1 MKTRLVVLL
10 LLGSVLA
17 ACQAQG
23 PAGNRAD
30 FRYQWLSYLQGDE
43 IRGTCRA
50 DGPDR
55 LRLIY
60 NADFNKEIR
69 TYDLF
74 IADGGTGVLD
84 TRRWVSAGNLIS
96 LQGGNLSSLLE
107 GQKGQVSL
115 SADQVVELTS
125 LVAQSGFPGPVPV
138 GTNLRSDAYFWV
150 GLACVDG
157 VFGIQVWQG
166 DALRNVRFA
175 RLLESWDPIGAP
187 LPAAS
192 TATLPPLASVIA
204 ANRRNRDASLL
215 YYEAVVRQ
223 AAIEARWRS

>member
-1 MKTRLVVLL
+1 MKTRLAVFL
-10 LLGSVLA
+10 LLGCVLA

-30 FRYQWLSYLQGDE
+30 FRYQWLSYLQGDDM
-43 IRGTCRA
+43 RASCRA

-60 NADFNKEIR
+60 NADFNKQIR

-84 TRRWVSAGNLIS
+84 TRRWVSGGNLINLNNGS
-96 LQGGNLSSLLE
+96 LSGLLE
-107 GQKGQVSL
+107 GQKGQVAL
-115 SADQVVELTS
+115 SADQVVQLTR
-125 LVAQSGFPGPVPV
+125 LVGDSGFPGPVPV
-138 GTNLRSDAYFWV
+138 GATLRSDSYFWV

-157 VFGIQVWQG
+157 IFGIQVWQG
-166 DALRNVRFA
+166 DAMRDIRFA
-175 RLLESWDPIGAP
+175 ALLESWDPVAAP

-192 TATLPPLASVIA
+192 TAPLPPLASVIA
-204 ANRRNRDASLL
+204 ANRRERDASLL
-215 YYEAVVRQ
+215 YYEATVEQ
-223 AAIEARWRS
+223 AALRGRWRT

>member
-10 LLGSVLA
+10 FLTTVLA

-30 FRYQWLSYLQGDE
+30 FRYQWLSYLQGDDM
-43 IRGTCRA
+43 RATCRA

-84 TRRWVSAGNLIS
+84 TRRWISSGNLIS
-96 LQGGNLSSLLE
+96 LSGGSLSSLLD
-107 GQKGQVSL
+107 GQTGQVSL
-115 SADQVVELTS
+115 SAEQVFELTG
-125 LVAQSGFPGPVPV
+125 LVAESGFPGPVPV
-138 GTNLRSDAYFWV
+138 GASLRSDGYFWA

-166 DALRNVRFA
+166 DAMREIRFA
-175 RLLESWDPIGAP
+175 GLLESWDPIAAP

-192 TATLPPLASVIA
+192 SASLPPLSSVIA
-204 ANRRNRDASLL
+204 ANRRNKDASLL
-215 YYEAVVRQ
+215 YYEAVVEQ
-223 AAIEARWRS
+223 AAIKGRWRS